1 MEKLSEP
8 QRTEK
13 LYMESTVLRIA
24 GALFCHDRKTAAKRT
39 AEIELNKGIEDKH
52 IVIRPDPRLGQPG
65 PLAHKIFVALI
76 KKHSDYG
83 TPVRNEI
90 HFTRREIGRLI
101 GRKEWG
107 GRDSEQ
113 LSHALHEIHYTFV
126 KTHFKQS
133 GRFIEHSFTLFPEI
147 LIERREFPSDPIEA
161 CTVTLAAPIL
171 SSLQD
176 KHFTCLNHTLMQ
188 ELGTIGQALY
198 MRTFFHFANHYN
210 GTNGARLAFQKRYDD
225 VCVEWLGGLTV
236 LAYKS
241 DIIHDQL
248 GPHLNQLIAAGFLVS
263 YEITKAKGQEGL
275 VITFKPG
282 RTFFEDYERFY
293 RRGAQGNIRSEFR
306 PEQREI
312 GEPLKLAYLFAET
325 RTGRPVTSIAY
336 VNSKDVE
343 TAKQLLGEITFEEAP
358 AFLDFALA
366 AAKETNFDVQ
376 ALGGLRQYLARY
388 KSRQVA
394 KVEVKEGRATDRR
407 LEDERFAYDSYRRK
421 EATVIFAELPADE
434 QQQIDALARQASASF
449 GGSLADAMYRTKR
462 SQITSQRHG
471 ARIKSFHDWKAAQP
485 GIDLGQ

>member
-1 MEKLSEP
+1 
-8 QRTEK
+8 
-13 LYMESTVLRIA
+13 
-24 GALFCHDRKTAAKRT
+24 
-39 AEIELNKGIEDKH
+39 
-52 IVIRPDPRLGQPG
+52 
-65 PLAHKIFVALI
+65 
-76 KKHSDYG
+76 
-83 TPVRNEI
+83 
-90 HFTRREIGRLI
+90 
-101 GRKEWG
+101 
-107 GRDSEQ
+107 
-113 LSHALHEIHYTFV
+113 LHEIHYTFV

-210 GTNGARLAFQKRYDD
+210 GTNGTRLAFQKRYDD

-248 GPHLNQLIAAGFLVS
+248 GPHLDQLIAAGFLVS

-282 RTFFEDYERFY
+282 HTFFEDYERFY

-312 GEPLKLAYLFAET
+312 GEPLKLAYLFAEK
-325 RTGRPVTSIAY
+325 RAGRPVTSIAY

-343 TAKQLLGEITFEEAP
+343 TAKQFLGEITFEEAP

-394 KVEVKEGRATDRR
+394 KVEVKEGRAADRR
-407 LEDERFAYDSYRRK
+407 LEDERLAYDSYRRK
-421 EATVIFAELPADE
+421 EATVIFAKLPADE

-462 SQITSQRHG
+462 SQITSQRYG
-471 ARIKSFHDWKAAQP
+471 ARIKSFRDWKADQP